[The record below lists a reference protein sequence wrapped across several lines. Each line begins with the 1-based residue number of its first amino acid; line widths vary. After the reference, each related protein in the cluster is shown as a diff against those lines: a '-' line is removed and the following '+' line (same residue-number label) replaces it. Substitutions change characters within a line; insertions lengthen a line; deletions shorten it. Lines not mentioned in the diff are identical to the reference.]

1 MLLADDEILDLE
13 GMRSFIPW
21 ESLGMTVVDSVNNG
35 FAAWEVLQREDIDIL
50 VTDVR
55 MPNMT
60 GIELAQKR

>member
-1 MLLADDEILDLE
+1 
-13 GMRSFIPW
+13 MRSFIPW

-35 FAAWEVLQREDIDIL
+35 FAWEVLQREDIDIL

>member
-1 MLLADDEILDLE
+1 
-13 GMRSFIPW
+13 
-21 ESLGMTVVDSVNNG
+21 MTVVDSVNNG

>member
-1 MLLADDEILDLE
+1 
-13 GMRSFIPW
+13 MRSFIPW